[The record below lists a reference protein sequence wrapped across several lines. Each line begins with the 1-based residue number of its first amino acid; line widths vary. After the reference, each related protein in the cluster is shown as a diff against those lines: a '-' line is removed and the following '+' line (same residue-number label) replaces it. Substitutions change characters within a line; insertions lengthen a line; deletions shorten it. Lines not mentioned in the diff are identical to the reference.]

1 MLALGLTLSLL
12 ATPSARLLPQEDE
25 LLSPADVASM
35 NREIAILNGNI
46 QLLRPAIPMGFV
58 VGMFSGF
65 SLAVLLVPGI
75 PLLVVGGAGA
85 VFGASAFIA
94 FGGVL
99 TALGGLSLLAAL
111 ICTVLGTNFES
122 EMADE
127 RARLVE
133 RRGTLQKRL
142 EPYQP
147 PPAQPRAPSPGYPP
161 EFPPGVQRD
170 LPTPPVVTLA
180 RF

>member
-75 PLLVVGGAGA
+75 PLLVVGGAGS

-111 ICTVLGTNFES
+111 ICTVLGTNFEA
-122 EMADE
+122 EMAEE
-127 RARLVE
+127 RAGLVE
-133 RRGTLQKRL
+133 RRDALKKRL
-142 EPYQP
+142 ETFQP
-147 PPAQPRAPSPGYPP
+147 PAPQPPADPQ
-161 EFPPGVQRD
+161 GVQRD
-170 LPTPPVVTLA
+170 LPPPPFVTVA